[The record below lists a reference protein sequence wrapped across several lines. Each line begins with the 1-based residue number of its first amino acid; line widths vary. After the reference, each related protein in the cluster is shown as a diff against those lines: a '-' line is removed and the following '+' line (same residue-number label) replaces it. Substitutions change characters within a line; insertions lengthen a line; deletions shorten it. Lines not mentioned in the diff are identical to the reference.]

1 MDHDDSAPPQPVT
14 ARPRKTRNE
23 RQRYTQRRAE
33 RTGRTGDRQWRRW
46 TISDARIALDPSLSV
61 PDVAIQLGR
70 TASAVEGLR
79 AKWRAGRLPEAL
91 ATQLP
96 PPPRS
101 AKNPRG
107 DH

>member
-1 MDHDDSAPPQPVT
+1 MADDDLAAEPAP
-14 ARPRKTRNE
+14 ARPRKTRDE

-33 RTGRTGDRQWRRW
+33 RTGGTGDRQWRRW

-61 PDVAIQLGR
+61 PDVAIRLGR

-96 PPPRS
+96 LPPPPS
-101 AKNPRG
+101 KNQG
-107 DH
+107 GHH